1 MILKMGKRNKK
12 DVNDTGFESVENAL
26 SKTEQYIEENQKSL
40 TIIVSVIA
48 VIVAVY
54 LGYKRFYLAP
64 AEKEAQAEMYMA
76 EKYFETDS
84 FRLALM
90 GDGSYLGFIDIIDEY
105 GVTKS
110 ANLAHY
116 YAGICYLRMG
126 DYEGAIEELK
136 KFDANDV
143 MIATIALGAIG
154 DAYIELGELKEGL
167 SFYIKAADRKK
178 NDFTTPV
185 YLKKAGLVYEE
196 LGEFDK
202 AVQMYESIEKDY
214 PESQEAF
221 DIDKYITAA
230 RIKSDRS

>member
-1 MILKMGKRNKK
+1 MGKRNKK

>member
-1 MILKMGKRNKK
+1 MAKKKKK
-12 DVNDTGFESVENAL
+12 DASDTRFESVENAL

-84 FRLALM
+84 FRLALE

-126 DYEGAIEELK
+126 DYESAIEELK

-154 DAYIELGELKEGL
+154 DAYVELGELKEGL
-167 SFYIKAADRKK
+167 SFYIKAAARKK
-178 NDFTTPV
+178 NAFTTPI
-185 YLKKAGLVYEE
+185 YMKKAGLLYEE
-196 LGEFDK
+196 MGEFDK
-202 AVQMYESIEKDY
+202 AIQMYESIEKEY

-230 RIKSDRS
+230 RIKSNRS